1 MLMAES
7 KWEIDIWQE
16 FTSEG
21 AEPVTGGM
29 DAMPVRGGGLLML
42 V

>member
-1 MLMAES
+1 MG
-7 KWEIDIWQE
+7 IDIWQG

-21 AEPVTGGM
+21 AEPETGGV
-29 DAMPVRGGGLLML
+29 DARPVRGGGLLML

>member
-1 MLMAES
+1 MG
-7 KWEIDIWQE
+7 IDIWQGV
-16 FTSEG
+16 TSAG
-21 AEPVTGGM
+21 AEPETGGM